1 MLLVSSNSHFNKAL
15 TVPHSEASGFS
26 LVEGLVAA
34 VIVIVALAG
43 TLTGFNLATSSIRRT
58 SEVGGANL
66 AIDNDISRIKNLAF
80 LYTSCVVASG
90 SVPAAGACDVAPGT
104 ANYYFPAAPAN
115 AQDFFDACRS
125 NSAGSHITAA
135 FVVAVSA
142 LPAPGS
148 GVIRQNV
155 VRDDPNDSSNHLVNI
170 SYTLPSGATRLVK
183 VSPVVSAWC
192 G

>member
-1 MLLVSSNSHFNKAL
+1 MLLVSNRLHLNKNL
-15 TVPHSEASGFS
+15 MVLHSEASGFS

-34 VIVIVALAG
+34 VIVVVALAG

-58 SEVGGANL
+58 SDVGGANS
-66 AIDNDISRIKNLAF
+66 AVDNDISRIKNLSF

-90 SVPAAGACDVAPGT
+90 SVPAVGSCDVAPGT
-104 ANYYFPAAPAN
+104 ANYYFPSAPAN
-115 AQDFFDACRS
+115 AQAFFDACRS
-125 NSAGSHITAA
+125 GSAGSHITAA
-135 FVVAVSA
+135 FITAVNA

-148 GVIRQNV
+148 GVIRQIA
-155 VRDDPNDSSNHLVNI
+155 VRDNSSDSSNHLVNI
-170 SYTLPSGATRLVK
+170 GYTLPSGATRLVK